1 VGPSE
6 AYPRCKAVSKDS
18 IEKKFAK
25 KTVVCPPCLYMLS
38 SALRA
43 VARVSRGGKIHSMA
57 KCRKVLPSGRC
68 TKNAVE
74 GRKLC
79 AMHVKAAEK
88 MASAPKKK

>member
-1 VGPSE
+1 
-6 AYPRCKAVSKDS
+6 
-18 IEKKFAK
+18 
-25 KTVVCPPCLYMLS
+25 
-38 SALRA
+38 
-43 VARVSRGGKIHSMA
+43 MA

-88 MASAPKKK
+88 MASKPKKK